1 MRKIYS
7 FLLAVVACVWS
18 ASVSADITVTIN
30 IDDINRVTVGKYSET
45 TYDYEPIEG
54 LKTGANVLTFPSASY
69 STLKVL
75 TQSADYG
82 VNSVTYVQG
91 SNTGK
96 LEIDYGAYI
105 SISDTWDGTT
115 FTITSFSY
123 ADLRTAKCKVYVDD
137 ASKVSLQ
144 RNYVSVAL
152 EDGLNIVPFI
162 PLGSNAENSFAIRGE
177 SSLYKVKLNGVE
189 QSSYGTY
196 YITVADGDS
205 LTILANFPDVD
216 VPVHFVAGNAAS
228 AGFITAVKV
237 NGTAVSNWADAD
249 FTVKLGSTVEF
260 SGNVSDYQCDS
271 LIVDGTKT
279 TYFSGTSSFFVGKE
293 TDYTVKYYA
302 AKYASYDVTIN
313 IDNPAAVLA
322 YKYSSNYFSPYS
334 ATPITLQAGANVVSF
349 NSNCKYLFIK
359 TNAGSK
365 VLTFVD
371 AENTDLSSYAQGSYP
386 TGIATADGAV
396 YTITTWTVGRSSTL
410 AFYIDDPA
418 AAQHGGQL
426 TLAADNYNNMSQ
438 PLVFQNPQGASVLAQ
453 SGYNLVKF
461 DPEFDNPAQVSF
473 YVDDASTVN
482 FYINGEKQ
490 EASTTFSGITL
501 SDGDVLKA
509 YLLGTPAEY
518 SVTFASKEGTDFGF
532 TDVVRDV
539 IVPVSDVSAPLSVLT
554 DTQISFRLSGTTL
567 VTANG
572 KALVAD
578 EDGVYTL
585 SINENTAIL
594 AGGEPTGIANAAAAD
609 SRNVYSLQG
618 VLLLQNATEAQIQ
631 SLPAGMY
638 IIGGKTTYL
647 LQH

>member
-30 IDDINRVTVGKYSET
+30 IDDVNRVTLGQMSQS
-45 TYDYEPIEG
+45 TYDYEPLAGI
-54 LKTGANVLTFPSASY
+54 KTGANVLTFSSAV
-69 STLKVL
+69 TLKVL
-75 TQSADYG
+75 TQSSDYG
-82 VNSVTYVQG
+82 VSGITYVQG
-91 SNTGK
+91 ANKGSI
-96 LEIDYGAYI
+96 EVQYGAYI
-105 SISDTWDGTT
+105 NISDTWDGAV
-115 FTITSFSY
+115 FTITSFAY
-123 ADLRTAKCKVYVDD
+123 ADLRTASCKVYVDN

-144 RNYVSVAL
+144 RNNVSVNL
-152 EDGLNIVPFI
+152 VDGLNIVPFI
-162 PLGSNAENSFAIRGE
+162 PSGSNAENSFAIRGNG
-177 SSLYKVKLNGVE
+177 SLYKVKLNGEE

-196 YITVADGDS
+196 YLTVADGDS

-237 NGTAVSNWADAD
+237 DGTAVSNWADAD
-249 FTVKLGSTVEF
+249 FTVKLGSNVEF

-271 LIVDGTKT
+271 LIVDGSKI
-279 TYFSGTSSFFVGKE
+279 YFSGTTSFFVGKE
-293 TDYTVKYYA
+293 SDYTIKYYA
-302 AKYASYDVTIN
+302 AKYQSYDVTIN
-313 IDNPAAVLA
+313 IDNPAAVSA
-322 YKYSSNYFSPYS
+322 YKYNSPYFSDYS

-349 NSNCKYLFIK
+349 NTNSKYLFIK

-371 AENTDLSSYAQGSYP
+371 AENQDFSGNVSNYP

-396 YTITTWTVGRSSTL
+396 YTITTWSVDRSSTL

-418 AAQHGGQL
+418 AAQYGGGL
-426 TLAADNYNNMSQ
+426 TFAADNYTNRSE

-461 DPEFDNPAQVSF
+461 DPDFDNPAQVSF
-473 YVDDASTVN
+473 YVKDASIVN

-490 EASTTFSGITL
+490 ETNTTFSGITL
-501 SDGDVLKA
+501 ADGDVLKA
-509 YLLGTPAEY
+509 YLLGAPAEY
-518 SVTFASKEGTDFGF
+518 SVSFASKEGSDFGF

-539 IVPVSDVSAPLSVLT
+539 IVPVSDVSTPLSVLT
-554 DTQISFRLSGTTL
+554 DTQISFRLTGTTL

-572 KALVAD
+572 KALSAD
-578 EDGVYTL
+578 ESGVYTL

-594 AGGEPTGIANAAAAD
+594 AGGEPTSVANVSAAD

-618 VLLLQNATEAQIQ
+618 VLLLQDATEAQIQ

-638 IIGGKTTYL
+638 IIGGKATYL
-647 LQH
+647 LAH

>member
-1 MRKIYS
+1 MRKVYS

-30 IDDINRVTVGKYSET
+30 IDDINRVTVGQYDVS
-45 TYDYEPIEG
+45 TYEYPAIAG
-54 LKTGANVLTFPSASY
+54 IKTGANVLTFTDAV
-69 STLKVL
+69 TLKVL
-75 TQSADYG
+75 TQSSDYG
-82 VNSVTYVQG
+82 ISGITYVQG
-91 SNTGK
+91 ANKGSI
-96 LEIDYGAYI
+96 EVQYGAYI
-105 SISDTWDGTT
+105 NINDAWDGAV
-115 FTITSFSY
+115 FSITSFSY
-123 ADLRTAKCKVYVDD
+123 ADLRTANCKVYVDD

-144 RNYVSVAL
+144 RNYVSVDL
-152 EDGLNIVPFI
+152 VDGLNIVPFI
-162 PLGSNAENSFAIRGE
+162 PSGSNAENSFAIRGNG
-177 SSLYKVKLNGVE
+177 SLYKVKLNGEE

-196 YITVADGDS
+196 YLTVADGDS
-205 LTILANFPDVD
+205 ITILANFPDVD

-237 NGTAVSNWADAD
+237 DGTAVSNWADAD
-249 FTVKLGSTVEF
+249 FTVKLGSNVEF

-279 TYFSGTSSFFVGKE
+279 TYFSGTTSFFVGKE
-293 TDYTVKYYA
+293 SDYMIKYYA
-302 AKYASYDVTIN
+302 AKYQSYDVTIN
-313 IDNPAAVLA
+313 IDNPAAVSA
-322 YKYSSNYFSPYS
+322 YKYNSPYFSDYS

-349 NSNCKYLFIK
+349 NTNSKYLFIK

-371 AENTDLSSYAQGSYP
+371 ADNQDLSSNVSNYP

-396 YTITTWTVGRSSTL
+396 YTITTWSVERSSTL

-426 TLAADNYNNMSQ
+426 TLAAGNYNNMST

-473 YVDDASTVN
+473 YVNDASIVN

-490 EASTTFSGITL
+490 ETNTTFSGITL
-501 SDGDVLKA
+501 ADGDVLKA
-509 YLLGTPAEY
+509 YLLGAPAEY
-518 SVTFASKEGTDFGF
+518 SVSFASKEGSDYGF

-554 DTQISFRLSGTTL
+554 DTQISFRLTGTTL

-572 KALVAD
+572 KALSAD
-578 EDGVYTL
+578 ESGVYTL

-594 AGGEPTGIANAAAAD
+594 AGGEPTSVANVSAAD

-618 VLLLQNATEAQIQ
+618 VLLLQDATEAQIQ

-638 IIGGKTTYL
+638 IIGGKATYL
-647 LQH
+647 LAH

>member
-30 IDDINRVTVGKYSET
+30 IDDINRVTVGQYDESTWDYSAI
-45 TYDYEPIEG
+45 DG
-54 LKTGANVLTFPSASY
+54 LKTGANVLTFPSAI
-69 STLKVL
+69 TLKVL
-75 TQSADYG
+75 TRSEDYG
-82 VNSVTYVQG
+82 VSSITYVQG
-91 SNTGK
+91 ANKGS
-96 LEIDYGAYI
+96 IDVQYGAYI
-105 SISDTWDGTT
+105 NISDTWDGAV
-115 FTITSFSY
+115 FTITSFAY
-123 ADLRTAKCKVYVDD
+123 ADLRTASCKVYVDN

-144 RNYVSVAL
+144 RNYVSIDLV
-152 EDGLNIVPFI
+152 DGLNIVPFI
-162 PLGSNAENSFAIRGE
+162 PSGSNAENSFAIRGNG
-177 SSLYKVKLNGVE
+177 SLYKVKLNGEE

-196 YITVADGDS
+196 YLTVADGDS
-205 LTILANFPDVD
+205 ITVLADFPDVD

-237 NGTAVSNWADAD
+237 DGTAVSNWADAD
-249 FTVKLGSTVEF
+249 FTVKLGSNVEF

-279 TYFSGTSSFFVGKE
+279 TNFSGTTSFFVGKE
-293 TDYTVKYYA
+293 SDYTVKYYA
-302 AKYASYDVTIN
+302 AKYQSYDVTIN
-313 IDNPAAVLA
+313 IDNPAAVSA
-322 YKYSSNYFSPYS
+322 YKYSSPYFSSYS

-349 NSNCKYLFIK
+349 NTSCKYLFIK

-371 AENTDLSSYAQGSYP
+371 ADNQDFSSNTIGSYP
-386 TGIATADGAV
+386 TGIATAADAV
-396 YTITTWTVGRSSTL
+396 YTITTWTVDRSSTL

-418 AAQHGGQL
+418 AAQYGGQL
-426 TLAADNYNNMSQ
+426 TLAADNYNNMST
-438 PLVFQNPQGASVLAQ
+438 PLVFQNPQGASVLAK

-473 YVDDASTVN
+473 YVNDASIVN
-482 FYINGEKQ
+482 FYINGVKQ
-490 EASTTFSGITL
+490 DASTSYSGITL
-501 SDGDVLKA
+501 SDGDVFKA
-509 YLLGTPAEY
+509 YLLGAPAEY
-518 SVTFASKEGTDFGF
+518 SVSFASKEGFDFGF

-554 DTQISFRLSGTTL
+554 DTQISFRLTGTTL

-572 KALVAD
+572 KALSAD
-578 EDGVYTL
+578 ENGVYTL

-594 AGGEPTGIANAAAAD
+594 AGGEPTSVANVSAAD

-618 VLLLQNATEAQIQ
+618 VLLLQDATEAQIQ

-638 IIGGKTTYL
+638 IIGGKATYL
-647 LQH
+647 LAH

>member
-1 MRKIYS
+1 MRKVYS

-30 IDDINRVTVGKYSET
+30 IDDINRVTVGQYDVS
-45 TYDYEPIEG
+45 TYDYPAIEG
-54 LKTGANVLTFPSASY
+54 LKTGANVLTFTDAV
-69 STLKVL
+69 TLKVL
-75 TQSADYG
+75 TQSSDYG
-82 VNSVTYVQG
+82 ISGITYVQG
-91 SNTGK
+91 VNKGSI
-96 LEIDYGAYI
+96 EVQYGAYI
-105 SISDTWDGTT
+105 NISDAWDGAV
-115 FTITSFSY
+115 FTISSFSY
-123 ADLRTAKCKVYVDD
+123 ADLRTANCKVYVDD

-144 RNYVSVAL
+144 RNYVSVNL
-152 EDGLNIVPFI
+152 VDGLNIVPFI
-162 PLGSNAENSFAIRGE
+162 PSGSNAENSFAIRGNG
-177 SSLYKVKLNGVE
+177 SLYKVKLNGEE

-196 YITVADGDS
+196 YLTVADGDS
-205 LTILANFPDVD
+205 ITILANFPDVD

-237 NGTAVSNWADAD
+237 DGTAVSNWADAD
-249 FTVKLGSTVEF
+249 FTVKLGSNVEF

-279 TYFSGTSSFFVGKE
+279 TYFSGTTSFFVGKE
-293 TDYTVKYYA
+293 SDYMIKYYA
-302 AKYASYDVTIN
+302 AKYQSYDVTIN
-313 IDNPAAVLA
+313 IDNPAAVSA
-322 YKYSSNYFSPYS
+322 YKYNSSYFSDYS

-349 NSNCKYLFIK
+349 NTNSKYLFIK

-371 AENTDLSSYAQGSYP
+371 AENQDLSSNVSNYP

-396 YTITTWTVGRSSTL
+396 YTITTWTVDRSSTL

-418 AAQHGGQL
+418 ASQYGGGL
-426 TLAADNYNNMSQ
+426 TFAADNYTNRSE

-453 SGYNLVKF
+453 SGYNLVRF
-461 DPEFDNPAQVSF
+461 DPDFDNPAQVSF
-473 YVDDASTVN
+473 YVTDASIVN
-482 FYINGEKQ
+482 FYINGVKQ
-490 EASTTFSGITL
+490 ESSTSFSGITL
-501 SDGDVLKA
+501 ADGDVLKA
-509 YLLGTPAEY
+509 YLLGAPAEY
-518 SVTFASKEGTDFGF
+518 SVSFASKEGSDFGF

-554 DTQISFRLSGTTL
+554 DTQISFRLTGTTL

-572 KALVAD
+572 KALSAD
-578 EDGVYTL
+578 ESGVYTL
-585 SINENTAIL
+585 SINENTTIL
-594 AGGEPTGIANAAAAD
+594 AGGEPTSVANVSAAD

-618 VLLLQNATEAQIQ
+618 VLLLQDATEAQIQ

-647 LQH
+647 LSH

>member
-1 MRKIYS
+1 MS
-7 FLLAVVACVWS
+7 QS
-18 ASVSADITVTIN
+18 
-30 IDDINRVTVGKYSET
+30 
-45 TYDYEPIEG
+45 TYDYEPIAG
-54 LKTGANVLTFPSASY
+54 IKTGANVLTFADAV
-69 STLKVL
+69 TLKVL
-75 TQSADYG
+75 TQSSDYG
-82 VNSVTYVQG
+82 INSITYVQG
-91 SNTGK
+91 ANKGSI
-96 LEIDYGAYI
+96 EVQYGAYI
-105 SISDTWDGTT
+105 NISDAWDGAV

-162 PLGSNAENSFAIRGE
+162 PSGSNAENSFAIRGNG
-177 SSLYKVKLNGVE
+177 SLYKVKLNGEE

-196 YITVADGDS
+196 YLTVADGDS

-249 FTVKLGSTVEF
+249 FTVKLGSNVEF

-279 TYFSGTSSFFVGKE
+279 TYFSGTTSFFVGKE
-293 TDYTVKYYA
+293 SDYTIKYYA
-302 AKYASYDVTIN
+302 AKYQSYDVTIN
-313 IDNPAAVLA
+313 IDNPAAVSA
-322 YKYSSNYFSPYS
+322 YKYSSSYFSSYS

-349 NSNCKYLFIK
+349 NTSCKYLFIK

-371 AENTDLSSYAQGSYP
+371 ADNQDFSSNTIGSYP
-386 TGIATADGAV
+386 TGIATADVAV
-396 YTITTWTVGRSSTL
+396 YTITTWSVDRSSTL

-418 AAQHGGQL
+418 AAQYGGQL

-473 YVDDASTVN
+473 YVNDASIIN
-482 FYINGEKQ
+482 FYINGVKQ
-490 EASTTFSGITL
+490 DASTSYSGITM
-501 SDGDVLKA
+501 SDGDVFKA
-509 YLLGTPAEY
+509 YLLGVPAEY
-518 SVTFASKEGTDFGF
+518 SVSFASKEGTGFGF

-539 IVPVSDVSAPLSVLT
+539 IVPVSDVSTPLSVLT
-554 DTQISFRLSGTTL
+554 DTQISFRLTGTTL

-572 KALVAD
+572 KALSAD
-578 EDGVYTL
+578 ESGVYTL

-594 AGGEPTGIANAAAAD
+594 AGGEPTSVANVSAAD
-609 SRNVYSLQG
+609 SRDVYSLQG
-618 VLLLQNATEAQIQ
+618 VLLLQDATEAQINAP
-631 SLPAGMY
+631 LPAGMY

>member
-30 IDDINRVTVGKYSET
+30 IDDINRVTVGQYDVS
-45 TYDYEPIEG
+45 TYDYPAIEG
-54 LKTGANVLTFPSASY
+54 LKTGANVLTFADAV
-69 STLKVL
+69 TLKVL
-75 TQSADYG
+75 TQSSDYG
-82 VNSVTYVQG
+82 INSITYVQG
-91 SNTGK
+91 ANKGSI
-96 LEIDYGAYI
+96 EVQYGAYI
-105 SISDTWDGTT
+105 NISDAWDGAV

-162 PLGSNAENSFAIRGE
+162 PSGSNAENSFAIRGNG
-177 SSLYKVKLNGVE
+177 SLYKVKLNGEE

-196 YITVADGDS
+196 YLTVADGDS

-237 NGTAVSNWADAD
+237 DGTAVSNWADAD
-249 FTVKLGSTVEF
+249 FTVKLGSNVEF

-279 TYFSGTSSFFVGKE
+279 TYFSGTTSFFVGKE
-293 TDYTVKYYA
+293 SDYTIKYYA
-302 AKYASYDVTIN
+302 AKYQSYDVTIN
-313 IDNPAAVLA
+313 IDNPAAVSA
-322 YKYSSNYFSPYS
+322 YKYSSSYFSSYS

-349 NSNCKYLFIK
+349 NTSCKYLFIK

-371 AENTDLSSYAQGSYP
+371 ADNQDFSSNTIGSYP

-396 YTITTWTVGRSSTL
+396 YTITTWTVDRSSTL

-518 SVTFASKEGTDFGF
+518 SVSFASKEGSDFGF

-618 VLLLQNATEAQIQ
+618 VLLLQDATEAQIQ

>member
-1 MRKIYS
+1 M
-7 FLLAVVACVWS
+7 
-18 ASVSADITVTIN
+18 
-30 IDDINRVTVGKYSET
+30 
-45 TYDYEPIEG
+45 
-54 LKTGANVLTFPSASY
+54 
-69 STLKVL
+69 
-75 TQSADYG
+75 
-82 VNSVTYVQG
+82 
-91 SNTGK
+91 
-96 LEIDYGAYI
+96 
-105 SISDTWDGTT
+105 
-115 FTITSFSY
+115 
-123 ADLRTAKCKVYVDD
+123 
-137 ASKVSLQ
+137 
-144 RNYVSVAL
+144 
-152 EDGLNIVPFI
+152 
-162 PLGSNAENSFAIRGE
+162 
-177 SSLYKVKLNGVE
+177 KLNGEE

-196 YITVADGDS
+196 YLTVADGDS
-205 LTILANFPDVD
+205 LTILANFTDVD

-249 FTVKLGSTVEF
+249 FTVKLGSNVEF

-279 TYFSGTSSFFVGKE
+279 TYFSGTTSFFVGKE
-293 TDYTVKYYA
+293 SDYTIKYYA
-302 AKYASYDVTIN
+302 AKYQSYDVTIN
-313 IDNPAAVLA
+313 IDNPAAVSA
-322 YKYSSNYFSPYS
+322 YKYSSSYFSSHS

-349 NSNCKYLFIK
+349 NTSCKYLFIK

-371 AENTDLSSYAQGSYP
+371 ADNQDFSSNTIGSYP
-386 TGIATADGAV
+386 TGIATAVGAV
-396 YTITTWTVGRSSTL
+396 YTITTWSVDRSSTL

-418 AAQHGGQL
+418 AAQYGGQL
-426 TLAADNYNNMSQ
+426 TLAADNYSNMST

-501 SDGDVLKA
+501 SDGDVFKA
-509 YLLGTPAEY
+509 YLLGVPAEY
-518 SVTFASKEGTDFGF
+518 SVSFASKGGTDFGF

-539 IVPVSDVSAPLSVLT
+539 IVPVSDVSTPLSVLT
-554 DTQISFRLSGTTL
+554 DTQISFRLTGTTL

-572 KALVAD
+572 KALSAD
-578 EDGVYTL
+578 ESGVYTL

-594 AGGEPTGIANAAAAD
+594 AGGEPTSVANVSAAD
-609 SRNVYSLQG
+609 SRDVYSLQG
-618 VLLLQNATEAQIQ
+618 VLLLQDATEAQINAP
-631 SLPAGMY
+631 LPAGMY